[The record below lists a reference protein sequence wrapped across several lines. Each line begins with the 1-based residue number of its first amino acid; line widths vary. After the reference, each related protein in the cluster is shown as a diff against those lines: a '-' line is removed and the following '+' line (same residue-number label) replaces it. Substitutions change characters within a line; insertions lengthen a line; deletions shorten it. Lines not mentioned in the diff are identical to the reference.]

1 VSSRLHAQFETIH
14 PLLDGSGGVG
24 RLLITLILAGEKALA
39 CPLLYVSLF
48 FEQHRSEYD
57 ERLQRIRSHGDWESW
72 IVFYLTGIREVSTQ
86 GAETAGRIV
95 RLFDEDSGAIL
106 DSDGGVHSMTRLFD
120 PSKRKMYVSVPEA
133 VEKLGLTA
141 PKGASAIERLV
152 TLGVVDEV
160 NGTSHPRMSVHSKY
174 LTILAAGT
182 SVDS

>member
-133 VEKLGLTA
+133 VEQARAHGSKGRLGNRTVGDA
-141 PKGASAIERLV
+141 RCGGRGQRNESPQDVCAF
-152 TLGVVDEV
+152 EV
-160 NGTSHPRMSVHSKY
+160 PDDPR
-174 LTILAAGT
+174 GR
-182 SVDS
+182 DFG